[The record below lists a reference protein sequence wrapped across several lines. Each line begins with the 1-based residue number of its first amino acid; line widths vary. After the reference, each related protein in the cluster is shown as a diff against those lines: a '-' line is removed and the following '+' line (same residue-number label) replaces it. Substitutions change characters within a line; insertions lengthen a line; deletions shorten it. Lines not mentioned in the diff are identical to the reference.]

1 MLALDEIVSEWLF
14 VSGFWA
20 RINQTLGTMF
30 DQFEEDEVA
39 PDMLG
44 DVASELDAQ
53 VRSLELSASARIS
66 FICRRLASGETL
78 TVELQCTAL
87 LSELTKLRDFLI
99 ASCAADERVE
109 FSL

>member
-1 MLALDEIVSEWLF
+1 
-14 VSGFWA
+14 
-20 RINQTLGTMF
+20 MF

-39 PDMLG
+39 PDILG

-53 VRSLELSASARIS
+53 VRSLELSASARIN
-66 FICRRLASGETL
+66 FICRRFASGETL
-78 TVELQCTAL
+78 TVELQRTAL
-87 LSELTKLRDFLI
+87 LSELIKLRDFLI